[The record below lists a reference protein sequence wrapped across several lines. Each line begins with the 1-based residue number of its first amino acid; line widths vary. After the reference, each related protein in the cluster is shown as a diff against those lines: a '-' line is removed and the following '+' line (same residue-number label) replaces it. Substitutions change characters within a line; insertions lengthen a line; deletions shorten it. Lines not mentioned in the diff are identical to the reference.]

1 MYYLFLFAPRMKRG
15 YTLFHAMHPAWR
27 VAQRI
32 ALMLRIDW
40 LSFTLDI
47 GSEEGRAVYT
57 LPNLI
62 SEALSKL
69 DADLPEWLGL
79 YTAHVPHGGRAPYTH
94 SWTFLD
100 GGVSI
105 FASPVVPHALVEIS
119 GKGLTALYG
128 KDIASEVLSL
138 VAPRLS
144 RIDIAHDIETE
155 TRPIEFCS
163 QRSGKKFSSRS
174 EVVSQSGETV
184 YIGSKKSDR
193 YARVYRYNPP
203 HPRAHL
209 LRIEYCIKGMQ
220 SRVTAQNVL
229 EHGIEA
235 VNAALKDQF
244 GWQHPVII
252 LTGNAE
258 IDLVSWR
265 PERREGK
272 TVSWLYGTVARSVV
286 KLHRAGIIDAR
297 EWFQKSIWDEIDS
310 FNKGRYDGVDEHG
323 D

>member
-1 MYYLFLFAPRMKRG
+1 
-15 YTLFHAMHPAWR
+15 
-27 VAQRI
+27 
-32 ALMLRIDW
+32 MLRIDW
-40 LSFTLDI
+40 ISFTLDI
-47 GSEEGRAVYT
+47 GSEEGRAVYR
-57 LPNLI
+57 LPDLI
-62 SEALSKL
+62 AGGLSQL
-69 DADLPEWLGL
+69 DPDLPEWLGL
-79 YTAHVPHGGRAPYTH
+79 YDAHVPHGGRAPYTH

-119 GKGLTALYG
+119 GKGLTALYD
-128 KDIASEVLSL
+128 KDIATDVLAL
-138 VAPRLS
+138 ATPRLS
-144 RIDIAHDIETE
+144 RIDIAHDIATE

-229 EHGIEA
+229 EHGIQSVA
-235 VNAALKDQF
+235 MALGEQF
-244 GWQHPVII
+244 GWTHSDFVLEEALGIELP
-252 LTGNAE
+252 
-258 IDLVSWR
+258 SWR

-297 EWFQKSIWDEIDS
+297 EWFQKSIWDEIDG
-310 FNKGRYDGVDEHG
+310 FNKGKYDSIDEHG